1 MPENETKTHTISAEI
16 FSAGE
21 WTDSSG
27 MKKTFTMENLN
38 QIISNFQALKD
49 RLKPPLKFGH
59 SEKQIVQ
66 GQSDGDPA
74 LGWVSDVKIVGKKIV
89 GTFSDVPTIVYEAIR
104 TGRYKRV
111 SSEIYHSVAI
121 NGKKT
126 GMALRAV
133 ALLGADLPAV
143 NNLKDLAAFL
153 TQGDNDDLIIYSD
166 SQVATFS
173 AIDGALQLP
182 ITKEQ
187 KMGDDNQNQA
197 GMTPEEK
204 LELDNL
210 RKFKVEAEVKDEQR
224 LETERVQKF
233 STAQTDALAPFEAQV
248 KAGKLTP
255 AIFEKIK
262 AYTGG
267 QQSHFKVGD
276 EIALPA
282 SMLASIISE
291 FSDSL
296 PGGEQAGDGT
306 KEKSTD
312 RADLRLA
319 KAASAIK
326 IEKKLSNYAEATELA
341 LLNDPELAKD
351 YKEFVMEYA
360 D

>member
-27 MKKTFTMENLN
+27 VKMNFTMENLN

-74 LGWVSDVKIVGKKIV
+74 LGWVSNVRIVGKKIV

-111 SSEIYHSVAI
+111 SSEIYNSVAI

-153 TQGDNDDLIIYSD
+153 TQEDGDDLIIYSE

-173 AIDGALQLP
+173 AVDGALQPP
-182 ITKEQ
+182 IAKEQ
-187 KMGDDNQNQA
+187 KMGDDNNTGA
-197 GMTPEEK
+197 SPEEK
-204 LELDNL
+204 AELETL
-210 RKFKVEAEVKDEQR
+210 RKFKVESEAKEKVM

-233 STAQTDALAPFEAQV
+233 SAAQTDALAPFEAQV

-282 SMLASIISE
+282 SMLSSIISE

-306 KEKSTD
+306 KEKSKD

-319 KAASAIK
+319 RAASALQ
-326 IEKKLSNYAEATELA
+326 IEKKISTYAEATELA
-341 LLNDPELAKD
+341 LLSDPELAND

-360 D
+360 GE